1 MTSGFDCCIAI
12 APIDAVTWSS
22 NMGLHFI
29 PPLSDFH
36 KPPDAVPTYI
46 MSGLLL
52 TTSIAVT
59 LPLIPPGPI
68 FLGFIFSIIEVE
80 KFWPFTTVPKK
91 TIKRR

>member
-36 KPPDAVPTYI
+36 KPPDAVPT
-46 MSGLLL
+46 
-52 TTSIAVT
+52 
-59 LPLIPPGPI
+59 
-68 FLGFIFSIIEVE
+68 
-80 KFWPFTTVPKK
+80 
-91 TIKRR
+91 